1 MSLIPATPDLA
12 MGFIFG
18 SARYLSFQCSGYF
31 VAYVAAQN
39 RVCGCGMPSY
49 LACFSSLA
57 LYLSFVGCLP
67 FMMHVLFLSLL
78 MELSTVLREKE
89 KKKKKA

>member
-1 MSLIPATPDLA
+1 MELDLAITWSKVGLVHELPATPDLA

-18 SARYLSFQCSGYF
+18 SARYLSFRCSGYF

-39 RVCGCGMPSY
+39 TVCGCGMPSY

-67 FMMHVLFLSLL
+67 FMMYCFFLY
-78 MELSTVLREKE
+78 
-89 KKKKKA
+89 